1 MHRFKYTTVAG
12 AGSAPIHWSETEH
25 TLLAMQG
32 RPTWE
37 GVIISPDAPLGQ
49 DGTGQTPRISLSWYP
64 GHGYEV
70 QCFETPES
78 RSDFLTSRQALSDP
92 AVHVE
97 LGGQGQELWPPEL
110 FVPYEAAERA
120 LRFFLRT
127 GRQDRELFW
136 VRIDDF
142 PRKKVKPLRSKATS

>member
-1 MHRFKYTTVAG
+1 MFRDARVAERFLDVTPSVV
-12 AGSAPIHWSETEH
+12 
-25 TLLAMQG
+25 
-32 RPTWE
+32 RP
-37 GVIISPDAPLGQ
+37 SDLCR
-49 DGTGQTPRISLSWYP
+49 TGWPR
-64 GHGYEV
+64 
-70 QCFETPES
+70 
-78 RSDFLTSRQALSDP
+78 A
-92 AVHVE
+92 
-97 LGGQGQELWPPEL
+97 ELWPPEL